1 MPELSWLNTG
11 MLFFALGGVFLVLF
25 AVVLQAWRRV
35 NSTYLA
41 ALRKAAYTQG
51 EATYPDAVIV
61 VQRGGSIASL
71 NEQARKWF
79 GLGEYDSV
87 SLERIARQI
96 RPAERFLRLCVQQD
110 VARLMVAGRI
120 AEAISYRLA
129 DGEMMVVLRPVGSGE
144 EQGEISEDILAAVM
158 TFSQEIISEA
168 GLYATLRNVFLNL
181 LRLIPYDVAEIKV
194 FPAEDRHR
202 IYRLNTSDTDGRE
215 RVQEVHISQFGD
227 LYQRALET
235 GKPFF
240 SRDLRSDEGGNI
252 GIARSYIALPLQAGG
267 RTVGVLE
274 VGQRAASGY
283 SRNDVYVLELVASQ
297 IATALVNALVYEEER
312 KRAEEIAYIAELTK
326 SVERSENLESA
337 LGHVLEVLDR
347 LFDYQIMG
355 VVFYDE
361 FEHML
366 EAAKPFKG
374 LSDDIVFLYRSRLE
388 RSVEVDEVLKTTDI
402 LFTRDATQSWH
413 WQVLN
418 LKGFAQAASIRDALL
433 VPLRASDRL
442 VGFLH
447 LSNRGKTAE
456 ELDAAERQRI
466 QLFAAQIASLLGTM
480 LAAERLQK
488 REAHFRVL
496 HTFSDIVASRIT
508 IDDLLTY
515 AMQEIVRVVPADYAA
530 FYLLDEKD
538 TFVSLHVNSLFG
550 MKPDQVPQEFYRIPV
565 DTEAFT
571 DTVTG
576 SRKPYFA
583 SSLDEGGNITPFYQA
598 FQQLLD
604 VKSVMI
610 VPLYIREKR
619 IGEWMLG
626 ARTPFAFSQQ
636 DLDLLE
642 TVAQQV
648 SLVLAAALERGI
660 SFEDLD
666 EGIQTIFQLVRS
678 SRLLHVAK
686 DEQSLL
692 DVLYSEIQGILQPEC
707 GYVFSIAKDE
717 NGRASI
723 LHFAGE
729 TRQATMTPLEQAV
742 FERQEELRIADFS
755 RSQYAAPH
763 EGVRSALVVP
773 IMHRGEVLGLVY
785 LHASK
790 PEAFS
795 EVDEKL
801 VEQLAHHAGIALSN
815 IREYQQILLEQQKL
829 QRISQALEKQQEAWK
844 ELQPDVPL
852 HVGLQKFAELVR
864 QVTPFTRALISLY
877 DEERGTLQRVA
888 GAGLPSAVF
897 GELRAR
903 EQSWNSVQQFLRPMY
918 AAGRGYFIPHDRA
931 PVIPADIHIVSLGNL
946 AIPPEEGGWHPDDLL
961 LFPFYDAEGHPLG
974 LLSVDDPQNG
984 LRPDQISLQIL
995 SDVTAHLERFIIF
1008 QKRNQAFR
1016 LENERLQAA
1025 IHRLELLQKVSAEN
1039 FPTLLRKDLEQ
1050 TLAVQGLARRVQRV
1064 RSGLRILDAVSRQT
1078 NVDDALRVLA
1088 QELMREFNLTYAL
1101 IAGQSIEGPQL
1112 IGVFGQP
1119 PENVSME
1126 ALFGQRN
1133 PLRAALQ
1140 NGTPLFSAD
1149 LDDDLE
1155 WQDVS
1160 LFLSLKAKAFITL
1173 PIMQNR
1179 EPVWGVMGIGSQP
1192 LQGFTQDDEQV
1203 LQQVAQQVSLIIDN
1217 LHLLVEANRNLRE
1230 VQLLLAFNQQ
1240 VVDLPPREAARVLLD
1255 NARNV
1260 VGKAHAGVVFLW
1272 DEQRKML
1279 VPQAVSGY
1287 GDDGV
1292 IAAISYAAGEA
1303 LPGRV
1308 FEAGRTVRID
1318 ELNFAAEYDFGVEK
1332 LMRYQQG
1339 VTGRVTGRLP
1349 VASLLVP
1356 IRAGDE
1362 VLGLVLLDNFNE
1374 PGAFSRQD
1382 EALIDSLAR
1391 QVGLALENYHLV
1403 HEAQERAE
1411 QLQVLYQASV
1421 QMGASLSRQ
1430 NLVEILLPALGK
1442 IVPYDT
1448 AILWLRDGNRMRVV
1462 AANGFE
1468 NNEERIGLE
1477 VEISDSQ
1484 LLQEMT
1490 VQRTSLVIHD
1500 TREDPRIPT
1509 FTEDPNL
1516 SWLGV
1521 PVLIG
1526 GAVEG
1531 VFALEK
1537 KEAGFYTPEYT
1548 QLANNFAAQTAVA
1561 LQNALLYEESVTR
1574 ATELAERSQ
1583 RLALLN
1589 TFSAALSGLLDADKI
1604 YEQVME
1610 SILQSTHARRVNLVI
1625 FDGRGRAFWQQVLP
1639 AQAIALPQEL
1649 PHTAIFARLQE
1660 SGGIL
1665 MRDNLAEDAEG
1676 SALAKVFGREY
1687 PAAMLVP
1694 FIWDDRLQSL
1704 IIIQAES
1711 RDAFS
1716 SEEIDLIRTLANQAG
1731 IALQNAS
1738 LYHSV
1743 VRTAERLNILNQVS
1757 AEINAT
1763 LDLETIF
1770 STLHWATGQLLP
1782 MDAFVLALLDEEA
1795 GEIEASFIVERG
1807 KRLPVTRLP
1816 LGKGISS
1823 HVIQTG
1829 NPVLTNTAA
1838 DEIQNA
1844 AVTIGSDNRP
1854 DSILAVPLMIGGKPQ
1869 GVLSAQVYQEYAY
1882 NRDDLDLLMTLANQA
1897 ATAINNARLFARLN
1911 QLNDELESRVI
1922 ERTAELDAARRQTEF
1937 LLQAFTE
1944 VSSSLDLDHALRRTL
1959 ELLNNAI
1966 GAEQGTIMMLDA
1978 SEGVLRY
1985 RMGFGY
1991 ASEMASPDEGLTL
2004 QPGQGLAG
2012 WVLEHRTSALVY
2024 DLLDDPR
2031 WVPSSL
2037 SGAQHRSALAVPL
2050 KVGEEIL
2057 GVLMMYHREPA
2068 YFSQAHRDLA
2078 EAIASQV
2085 SIAINNAN
2093 LYELIREQS
2102 EQMGKAAREQRLEAS
2117 RRAAILASVV
2127 DGVLVTD
2134 EQNRIEFVNQAAL
2147 RILNASEDELV
2158 GLELPAFAQRFGEAA
2173 NIWMQTIRTWS
2184 EDPASYQETGPYAEQ
2199 IFLPDG
2205 RVLFINLAPVLADNE
2220 FIGTVS
2226 TLRDITYEVEVDR
2239 LKSEFV
2245 ATVSHEL
2252 RTPMTA
2258 IRGYVDLLMMGAAG
2272 ALNDNQQRFLK
2283 IIKDNTV
2290 RLNVLVNDLLD
2301 VSQLEA
2307 GQVALNIRPVD
2318 LVAAAT
2324 EVIDHVRQR
2333 SVQEQKPMKFLLEA
2347 PEDLPPVAA
2356 DPDRIRQILSNLVE
2370 NGFRYT
2376 PEGGSV
2382 TVRVQRL
2389 GEDLLQVDVQDT
2401 GIGIAPE
2408 EQERV
2413 FERFYRGEHPFVLA
2427 TAGTGL
2433 GLALTRQLVEMHH
2446 GRIWLKSVLGQGST
2460 FSFTI
2465 PVYREEA

>member
-25 AVVLQAWRRV
+25 AVALQAWRRV
-35 NSTYLA
+35 NRTYLA
-41 ALRKAAYTQG
+41 VLRNVANQEA

-61 VQRGGSIASL
+61 VERGGSIASL

-79 GLGEYDSV
+79 GLGEYDSA
-87 SLERIARQI
+87 SLERISRQI

-129 DGEMMVVLRPVGSGE
+129 DGQMMVVLRPVGSGDE
-144 EQGEISEDILAAVM
+144 RDKISEDILAAVIA
-158 TFSQEIISEA
+158 FGQEIVSEA
-168 GLYATLRNVFLNL
+168 GLHATLRNIFLNL
-181 LRLIPYDVAEIKV
+181 LRLVPYDVAEIKI
-194 FPAEDRHR
+194 FSAEDRYR
-202 IYRLNTSDTDGRE
+202 IYRLNTSDADGRE
-215 RVQEVHISQFGD
+215 RVQEVRLSQFGE
-227 LYQRALET
+227 LYQRALST
-235 GKPFF
+235 GRPFF
-240 SRDLRSDEGGNI
+240 SRDLRSDGGSNI
-252 GIARSYIALPLQAGG
+252 GIARSYIALPLLAGG
-267 RTVGVLE
+267 RIVGILE
-274 VGQRAASGY
+274 VGQRAVSGY
-283 SRNDVYVLELVASQ
+283 SGNDVYVLELVASQ
-297 IATALVNALVYEEER
+297 IATALVGALAYEEER
-312 KRAEEIAYIAELTK
+312 KRSEEIAYIAELTK
-326 SVERSENLESA
+326 SVERSKNLETA
-337 LGHVLEVLDR
+337 LGRVLEVLEQ

-374 LSDDIVFLYRSRLE
+374 LSDEIVFLYRSQLE
-388 RSVEVDEVLKTTDI
+388 HSTEIEDVLKTTDI
-402 LFTRDATQSWH
+402 LVAQDATQSWH
-413 WQVLN
+413 WQILN

-442 VGFLH
+442 IGFLH
-447 LSNRGKTAE
+447 LSNRRQSAGELEPAE
-456 ELDAAERQRI
+456 KQRI
-466 QLFAAQIASLLGTM
+466 QLFANQVASLLGTL
-480 LAAERLQK
+480 LATERLQR
-488 REAHFRVL
+488 REAHFNVL
-496 HTFSDIVASRIT
+496 HIFSDIAASRVT
-508 IDDLLTY
+508 IDDLLDY
-515 AMQEIVRVVPADYAA
+515 AMREVVRVLPADYAA

-538 TFVSLHVNSLFG
+538 AFLSLHLDSLFG
-550 MKPDQVPQEFYRIPV
+550 ITPDQVPQEFYRIPV
-565 DTEAFT
+565 DTAAFT

-576 SRKPYFA
+576 SRKSYFTR
-583 SSLDEGGNITPFYQA
+583 SLDDTENITPFYQS
-598 FQQLLD
+598 FQQLLN

-610 VPLYIREKR
+610 VPLYVREKR

-626 ARTPFAFSQQ
+626 ASPPFAFSQQ

-660 SFEDLD
+660 AFDDLED
-666 EGIQTIFQLVRS
+666 GVRTIFQLVRS
-678 SRLLHVAK
+678 SRLLHVVK

-692 DVLYSEIQGILQPEC
+692 GVLHSEIQGIVQPEC
-707 GYVFSIAKDE
+707 GYVFSINKDE
-717 NGRASI
+717 SGRASI
-723 LHFAGE
+723 VHFAGE
-729 TRQATMTPLEQAV
+729 TRQATMTPLELAV
-742 FERQEELRIADFS
+742 FERQEGLRIADFS

-763 EGVRSALVVP
+763 EGVRSALVAP

-785 LHASK
+785 LHASE

-795 EVDEKL
+795 ESDEKL
-801 VEQLAHHAGIALSN
+801 IEQLAHHAGVALFN
-815 IREYQQILLEQQKL
+815 IREHQQLLLEQKKL
-829 QRISQALEKQQEAWK
+829 KRVTQATEKQQEALG
-844 ELQPDVPL
+844 ELLPDLPL
-852 HVGLQKFAELVR
+852 DVGLQKFSELIR
-864 QVTPFTRALISLY
+864 QVTPFMRVLISLY
-877 DEERGTLQRVA
+877 NEERGTLQRVA
-888 GAGLPSAVF
+888 GAGLPSAVL

-918 AAGRGYFIPHDRA
+918 AAGRGYFIPYDRA

-946 AIPPEEGGWHPDDLL
+946 SIPPEEGGWHPDDLL
-961 LFPFYDAEGHPLG
+961 LFPLYDSEGNPLG

-984 LRPDQISLQIL
+984 LRPDQITLQIL
-995 SDVTAHLERFIIF
+995 SDVAVHLERFILF
-1008 QKRNQAFR
+1008 QKRSQALR
-1016 LENERLQAA
+1016 QDNERLQSA
-1025 IHRLELLQKVSAEN
+1025 INRLELLQKVSAEN

-1064 RSGLRILDAVSRQT
+1064 RSGLRILDAVGRQT

-1088 QELMREFNLTYAL
+1088 QEMMREFNLTYAL
-1101 IAGQSIEGPQL
+1101 IATQSIEGPQL
-1112 IGVFGQP
+1112 VGVFGQP
-1119 PENVSME
+1119 PENVSMD

-1133 PLRAALQ
+1133 PLRTALQ
-1140 NGTPLFSAD
+1140 YGTPLFSPD
-1149 LDDDLE
+1149 LEDDLE

-1179 EPVWGVMGIGSQP
+1179 EPIWGVMGIGLQP

-1230 VQLLLAFNQQ
+1230 VQLLLAFSQQ
-1240 VVDLPPREAARVLLD
+1240 VVDLSPQEAARVLLD
-1255 NARNV
+1255 NAKNV

-1279 VPQAVSGY
+1279 VPQATSGY
-1287 GDDGV
+1287 GDDNV
-1292 IAAISYAAGEA
+1292 IADISYAAGEA

-1308 FEAGRTVRID
+1308 FETGRTVRID
-1318 ELNFAAEYDFGVEK
+1318 ELNFAAEYDFSVEK
-1332 LMRYQQG
+1332 LMQYQQG
-1339 VTGRVTGRLP
+1339 VAGRLP

-1374 PGAFSRQD
+1374 PGAFSQQD
-1382 EALIDSLAR
+1382 EALVDSLAR

-1403 HEAQERAE
+1403 YEARERAE

-1430 NLVEILLPALGK
+1430 NLVEILLPALEQ

-1448 AILWLRDGNRMRVV
+1448 AILWLRDGDRMRVV

-1484 LLQEMT
+1484 LLQEMIS
-1490 VQRTSLVIHD
+1490 QRTSLVIHD
-1500 TREDPRIPT
+1500 IREDPRMPT
-1509 FTEDPNL
+1509 FTEDSNL

-1526 GAVEG
+1526 GTVEG

-1537 KEAGFYTPEYT
+1537 KEASFYTSEYT

-1561 LQNALLYEESVTR
+1561 LQNALLYEESVAR

-1583 RLALLN
+1583 RLTLLN
-1589 TFSAALSGLLDADKI
+1589 TFSAALSGLLDADEI
-1604 YEQVME
+1604 YAQVME
-1610 SILQSTHARRVNLVI
+1610 SILQSTHAQRVNLVT
-1625 FDGRGRAFWQQVLP
+1625 FDSRGRAFWQQVLP
-1639 AQAIALPQEL
+1639 AQAVALPQEL
-1649 PHTAIFARLQE
+1649 PQSPLFARLQE

-1665 MRDNLAEDAEG
+1665 MRDDLAQDDEYAG
-1676 SALAKVFGREY
+1676 LAKIFGQEY
-1687 PAAMLVP
+1687 PASMLVP
-1694 FIWDDRLQSL
+1694 FIWDDRLQGL
-1704 IIIQAES
+1704 LVIQAES

-1716 SEEIDLIRTLANQAG
+1716 AEEIDLIRTLANQAS

-1743 VRTAERLNILNQVS
+1743 VRTADRLNILNQVS

-1829 NPVLTNTAA
+1829 NPVLTNTAE
-1838 DEIQNA
+1838 DEIQSA
-1844 AVTIGSDNRP
+1844 AVTIGSENRP
-1854 DSILAVPLMIGGKPQ
+1854 DSIISVPLMIGGKPQ

-1882 NRDDLDLLMTLANQA
+1882 NREDLDLLMTLANQA

-1944 VSSSLDLDHALRRTL
+1944 VSSSLDLDRALQRTL

-1966 GAEQGTIMMLDA
+1966 GAEQGTIMMLNA
-1978 SEGVLRY
+1978 SEGVLQY

-1991 ASEMASPDEGLTL
+1991 ASEMSAPDEGLTL

-2037 SGAQHRSALAVPL
+2037 SGTQHRSALAVPL

-2068 YFSQAHRDLA
+2068 YFTQAHKDLA

-2134 EQNRIEFVNQAAL
+2134 EHNRIEFVNQAAL

-2158 GLELPAFAQRFGEAA
+2158 GLELPAFAQRFGDAA

-2184 EDPASYQETGPYAEQ
+2184 ENPDSYQETGPYAEQ

-2205 RVLFINLAPVLADNE
+2205 RVLFINLAPVLADAE

-2307 GQVALNIRPVD
+2307 GQVVLNIQPVD

-2324 EVIDHVRQR
+2324 EVIDHVQQR

-2347 PEDLPPVAA
+2347 PEGLPPVAA

-2376 PEGGSV
+2376 PEDGSV

-2389 GEDLLQVDVQDT
+2389 GDDFLQVDVQDT